1 MKFVLQRVLKSKV
14 TVDKKVVGEIGKG
27 YLVLVGI
34 KDGDNKEIADKMIEK
49 VSRLRIF
56 QDSNQK
62 TNLDISQ
69 ADGEIMIVSQFTLYA
84 DVRKGN
90 RPSFTNAAA
99 PTLANELYEY
109 IIIRSKELF
118 KNVESGIFG
127 ADMEV
132 SLVNDGPFTIVLDSE
147 EILR

>member
-132 SLVNDGPFTIVLDSE
+132 SLVNDGPFTNVHDSE